1 MISYIPQQNKF
12 FFFQRVNKG
21 LLLWP
26 VGIGLQAEHTK
37 DMADCGSLFAKAIC
51 RIKCQ
56 TKTLPAFELA

>member
-1 MISYIPQQNKF
+1 MISYIPQQNK

-37 DMADCGSLFAKAIC
+37 DMADYGSLFAEAIC
-51 RIKCQ
+51 RIRCR
-56 TKTLPAFELA
+56 TKTFACF

>member
-1 MISYIPQQNKF
+1 MISYIPQQNK